1 MELIPD
7 LDPYSPTNFTT
18 DGKIHIHFQ
27 TSQNISENLTS
38 ITLHAKQLK
47 IMEEDVTVAISGSE
61 NETLNI
67 IGHEYDKDREFY
79 IIHLVEKLTP
89 ATDYVAFIPFLSILN
104 DDLSGFYRR
113 YVVKFIL
120 SISNL
125 LLR

>member
-1 MELIPD
+1 M
-7 LDPYSPTNFTT
+7 DPYSPTNFTT

-47 IMEEDVTVAISGSE
+47 IIEEDVTVAIAGSE

-79 IIHLVEKLTP
+79 IIHLVEKLTA
-89 ATDYVAFIPFLSILN
+89 ATDYVVFIPFLSILN

-113 YVVKFIL
+113 YVVKFVFF
-120 SISNL
+120 N
-125 LLR
+125 